1 MPSPIKKK
9 KLDYPD
15 ETEGSR
21 LAAETRRR
29 CNKLTAEERREHLR
43 KAMSIIYGGDQTPK
57 ATGARHES
65 AA

>member
-1 MPSPIKKK
+1 MPPLTKKK

-15 ETEGSR
+15 ETRGSI

-43 KAMSIIYGGDQTPK
+43 NAMSIIYRVTPLP
-57 ATGARHES
+57 
-65 AA
+65 

>member
-9 KLDYPD
+9 KLDYPE

-21 LAAETRRR
+21 VAAETRRR

-43 KAMSIIYGGDQTPK
+43 KAMSIVYGGDQTPK
-57 ATGARHES
+57 TTRARHQS

>member
-1 MPSPIKKK
+1 MSSPIKKK

-43 KAMSIIYGGDQTPK
+43 KAMSIIYRGTQAPK
-57 ATGARHES
+57 ATGARH
-65 AA
+65 

>member
-15 ETEGSR
+15 ETEGGR

-43 KAMSIIYGGDQTPK
+43 KAMSIVYGREQ
-57 ATGARHES
+57 
-65 AA
+65 

>member
-15 ETEGSR
+15 DTEGSR

-43 KAMSIIYGGDQTPK
+43 KAMSIIDGD
-57 ATGARHES
+57 ATTL
-65 AA
+65 

>member
-9 KLDYPD
+9 KLDYPH

-29 CNKLTAEERREHLR
+29 CNKMSAEERREHLR
-43 KAMSIIYGGDQTPK
+43 KAMAIYGGK
-57 ATGARHES
+57 C
-65 AA
+65 